1 MAYIDGFKGFK
12 DFFYKS
18 TYFLKISIST
28 IYVCITISYSC
39 GCMFCNQ
46 QPISYTTY
54 PYPCPKS
61 SKPNQGGY

>member
-12 DFFYKS
+12 DFFFYKS
-18 TYFLKISIST
+18 TLFMYVL
-28 IYVCITISYSC
+28 IYHIHVGH